1 MAGQETVMDHDVA
14 AHIPDIERI
23 SGPDGWRRV
32 VFGLLVGAVVGAAIG
47 LVLPRDDGPRRAARS
62 G

>member
-1 MAGQETVMDHDVA
+1 MDDVVA
-14 AHIPDIERI
+14 PRLPEGDRV
-23 SGPDGWRRV
+23 SGPHGWRRI

-47 LVLPRDDGPRRAARS
+47 LVLPRDDGPRRAAPQ

>member
-1 MAGQETVMDHDVA
+1 MDHDVA

>member
-1 MAGQETVMDHDVA
+1 MDGG
-14 AHIPDIERI
+14 PDEHSPSTERS

-32 VFGLLVGAVVGAAIG
+32 VLGLLAGAVVGAAIG
-47 LVLPRDDGPRRAARS
+47 LVLPRDDGPHRVARP